1 MYRAP
6 GRLSSPT
13 PQKRRSSNSYVSDNA
28 PYHRFKLHQS
38 GTMISIA
45 KQAVGK
51 IVSVWVSGDSLS
63 IAFEL
68 QAVLSK
74 RKRLSER
81 L

>member
-1 MYRAP
+1 
-6 GRLSSPT
+6 
-13 PQKRRSSNSYVSDNA
+13 
-28 PYHRFKLHQS
+28 
-38 GTMISIA
+38 MISIA

-74 RKRLSER
+74 RKRLSEH